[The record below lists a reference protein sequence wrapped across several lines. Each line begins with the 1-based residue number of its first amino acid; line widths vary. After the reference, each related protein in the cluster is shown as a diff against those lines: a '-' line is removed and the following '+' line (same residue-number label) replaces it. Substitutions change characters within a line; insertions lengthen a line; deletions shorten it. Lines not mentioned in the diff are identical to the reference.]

1 MRHLSPR
8 ELADALGVSES
19 SLKRWVDS
27 GKIAAFRTDGGHR
40 RITVNEAVR
49 FVRETQTPIARPE
62 LLGLPELAAVQAM
75 TLGRADRL
83 LDFLLAG
90 DAVGARG
97 FLLSRYLSGTGIA
110 ELADGPIREAMQA
123 LGELWRHQDSGVFV
137 EHQATDTCI
146 QAVAHLRNMLSSPP
160 NAPLALGAAPED
172 DPYILPSFLAAM
184 VATVSGLRTINLG
197 PDTPLAALQ
206 HAVQHHRPSLIW
218 MSASTPVHS
227 ARARAISR
235 WLGSL
240 TSTVTVVGGRHGS
253 SLAGA
258 PGVRHVETMAQL
270 AELATK
276 VATKGTPKT
285 EPKTEKSM

>member
-49 FVRETQTPIARPE
+49 FIRETHAPVARPE
-62 LLGLPELAAVQAM
+62 LIGFPEMAAQST
-75 TLGRADRL
+75 TLGAGAGGRL
-83 LDFLLAG
+83 LDYLLEG

-97 FLLSRYLSGTGIA
+97 FLLARYLSGTGIP

-123 LGELWRHQDSGVFV
+123 LGELWRHEDSGVFI
-137 EHQATDTCI
+137 EHRGTDTCI
-146 QAVAHLRNMLSSPP
+146 QAVAYLRNMLQAPP
-160 NAPLALGAAPED
+160 GAPLALGATPEND
-172 DPYILPSFLAAM
+172 HYILPSFLAAM
-184 VATVSGLRTINLG
+184 VVTVAGLRAINLG

-206 HAVQHHRPSLIW
+206 QAVQHHRPRLVWI
-218 MSASTPVHS
+218 SASSPVHP
-227 ARARAISR
+227 ARARALSR

-240 TSTVTVVGGRHGS
+240 TSTVVVVGGRHCDA
-253 SLAGA
+253 LAGA
-258 PGVRHVETMAQL
+258 PGVRCLETMS
-270 AELATK
+270 ELFE
-276 VATKGTPKT
+276 VATEIKT
-285 EPKTEKSM
+285 SV